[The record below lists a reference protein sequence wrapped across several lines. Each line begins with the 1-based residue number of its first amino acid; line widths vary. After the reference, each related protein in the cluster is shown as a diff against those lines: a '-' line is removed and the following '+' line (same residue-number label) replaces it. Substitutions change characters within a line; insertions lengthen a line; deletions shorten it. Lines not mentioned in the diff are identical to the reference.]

1 MSGYYPKQSK
11 VIADISQKI
20 AEYKK
25 AIQSYEDLL
34 DEAEMKKHNY
44 ILDNKEYIKPEDFKQ
59 FNNKKISEL
68 TLIYSINGGSPEFAY
83 IDSSYN
89 FVEIKDGYITCETDE
104 YNITKGDNGYC
115 ANDAYFGEP
124 QEINIIGIYDVVL
137 KND

>member
-1 MSGYYPKQSK
+1 MTEYYPKQSK

-20 AEYKK
+20 IEYKK

-44 ILDNKEYIKPEDFKQ
+44 ILDNREYITPDNFSQ
-59 FNNKKISEL
+59 FNNKNISEL
-68 TLIYSINGGSPEFAY
+68 TLIYSINGGSPEFVY

-115 ANDAYFGEP
+115 ANDAYFDEP
-124 QEINIIGIYDVVL
+124 QEINIIGICDVVL

>member
-1 MSGYYPKQSK
+1 MSGYYPNRSQIIS
-11 VIADISQKI
+11 DISQKI
-20 AEYKK
+20 TEYKK

-34 DEAEMKKHNY
+34 DETEMRKHNY
-44 ILDNKEYIKPEDFKQ
+44 ILDNKEYITPDNFSQ
-59 FNNKKISEL
+59 FNNKDISEL
-68 TLIYSINGGSPEFAY
+68 TLIYSINGGNPEFAY

-89 FVEIKDGYITCETDE
+89 FVEIKNGYITCETDE

-115 ANDAYFGEP
+115 AYDAYFGEP